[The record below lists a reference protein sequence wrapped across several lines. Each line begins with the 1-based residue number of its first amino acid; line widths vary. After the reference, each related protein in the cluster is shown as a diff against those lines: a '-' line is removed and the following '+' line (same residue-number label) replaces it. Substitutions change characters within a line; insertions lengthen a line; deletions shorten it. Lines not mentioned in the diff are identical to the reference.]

1 MVQLNLLFL
10 IFLALFLLRSAI
22 QLYLDRL
29 NLSYLQQHG
38 SNVPDMLKDVVNDE
52 KLKTIIRY
60 TIDSTRLSRLATVVG
75 QGVLLAI
82 LLSGFLPWVT
92 GMIRRMEWGLVVE
105 GLVFFGILSLIL
117 TLFRLPFNL
126 YDTFVVE
133 QRYGFNTMTLKTWIS
148 DFVKG
153 LAISMILGG
162 LILSI
167 LLVLIRHGGTLW
179 WLWAW
184 MLLGVY
190 ELLVLWLFPVVI
202 APLFNKFEPV
212 EDKSLVD
219 HIEALT
225 QKVGIRVKG
234 VLRMDASK
242 RSKHTNAYFTGIGKT
257 KRIVLFDTLMTSHR
271 EEEILAVLAHEI
283 GHWKKK
289 HVIKELLLVE
299 GLSLVG
305 LYITAR
311 LLEWTLLYETFG
323 FQSPVSYAGLFLITA
338 ILSPLAFFAEPLE
351 SSVSR
356 AFEREA
362 DDFSLELMKTGAPLR
377 SALKRLAA
385 DNLANLSPHPL
396 YAWFYYSHPPLV
408 ERITRLEDKAEGIEA
423 TP

>member
-10 IFLALFLLRSAI
+10 VFLAFFLLRSVI

-29 NLSYLQQHG
+29 NLFHLRQHG
-38 SNVPDMLKDVVNDE
+38 SNVPDVFKDVVNDE
-52 KLKTIIRY
+52 KLKTMINY
-60 TIDSTRLSRLATVVG
+60 TIDSTRLSRVATVLD
-75 QGVLLAI
+75 QGVLLVI
-82 LLSGFLPWVT
+82 LLSGFLPWLT
-92 GMIRRMEWGLVVE
+92 RMSHRLEWGLVVE
-105 GLVFFGILSLIL
+105 GLLFFGILSLIL
-117 TLFRLPFNL
+117 NLFRLPFNL
-126 YDTFVVE
+126 YDTFVIE
-133 QRYGFNTMTLKTWIS
+133 ERYGFNTMTLKTWIC
-148 DFVKG
+148 DLVKG

-167 LLVLIRHGGTLW
+167 LLVLILHGGTLW

-184 MLLGVY
+184 MLLGAY

-212 EDKSLVD
+212 EDKKLID

-225 QKVGIRVKG
+225 EKVGIRVKG

-311 LLEWTLLYETFG
+311 LLEWPLLYETFG
-323 FQSPVSYAGLFLITA
+323 FQSPVSYAGLFLIAA

-351 SSVSR
+351 SSISR

-362 DDFSLELMKTGAPLR
+362 DDFSLELMKTGDPLR

-408 ERITRLEDKAEGIEA
+408 ERITRLEGVGEKIEA